1 MTAIELKQH
10 CDEIEDLAFN
20 EAEMPKGLPTQDQI
34 LFLKFRYLYR
44 LARISGMSP
53 EQGKREKRE
62 ILVNY
67 TVDCLNAEIYT
78 RTAQL
83 WKDTENARNEVCR
96 DQVLMRNS
104 KVRALVSAID
114 GIDRREETP

>member
-1 MTAIELKQH
+1 MTAAELKRH

-34 LFLKFRYLYR
+34 LFLKFRHLYR
-44 LARISGMSP
+44 FARLSGMLQ
-53 EQGKREKRE
+53 EQGKREKQK

-67 TVDCLNAEIYT
+67 TVDCLNAEIYARAT
-78 RTAQL
+78 QL
-83 WKDTENARNEVCR
+83 WKDTENARSEVCK
-96 DQVLMRNS
+96 DPALMQNP
-104 KVRALVSAID
+104 KIRALVSAID